1 MSAIGDFNNL
11 MAEKMIRSQSVQT
24 VFATVK
30 AVDWDKKTMTA
41 TGVID
46 DLDYYDVLL
55 GLGEIYTKPKVGSR
69 VLIGLINNQG
79 NNSFLIWSE
88 ETEEWAH
95 KVGKAEIEMKNDGF
109 VLEAQGESLK
119 KVLND
124 FIDEVN
130 KIIVVNGTTINVV
143 AVTAIKQRLNKILI

>member
-1 MSAIGDFNNL
+1 MSAIGEFNNL
-11 MAEKMIRSQSVQT
+11 MAEKMKRSQSVQT

-41 TGVID
+41 TGVVD

-88 ETEEWAH
+88 ESEEWAH
-95 KVGKAEIEMKNDGF
+95 KVGKAEMEMKNDGF

-130 KIIVVNGTTINVV
+130 KIIVVNGTTINVG

>member
-11 MAEKMIRSQSVQT
+11 MAEKMKRSQSVQT

-55 GLGEIYTKPKVGSR
+55 GLGEIYTKPTIGSR

-95 KVGKAEIEMKNDGF
+95 KVGKAEMEMKNDGF

-130 KIIVVNGTTINVV
+130 KIIVVNGTTINVA
-143 AVTAIKQRLNKILI
+143 AVTAIKQRLNRILI

>member
-11 MAEKMIRSQSVQT
+11 MAEKMKRSQSVQT

-30 AVDWDKKTMTA
+30 AVDWNKKTMTA

-55 GLGEIYTKPKVGSR
+55 GLGEVYTKPKIGSR

-95 KVGKAEIEMKNDGF
+95 KVGKAEMEMKHDGF

-130 KIIVVNGTTINVV
+130 KIIVVNGTTINVA
-143 AVTAIKQRLNKILI
+143 AVTAIKQRLNRILI

>member
-11 MAEKMIRSQSVQT
+11 MAEKMKRSQSVQT

-30 AVDWDKKTMTA
+30 AVDWNKKTMTA

-88 ETEEWAH
+88 ETEEWVH
-95 KVGKAEIEMKNDGF
+95 KVGKAEMEMKHDGF

-130 KIIVVNGTTINVV
+130 KIIVVNGTTINVA
-143 AVTAIKQRLNKILI
+143 AVTAIKQRLNRILI

>member
-11 MAEKMIRSQSVQT
+11 MAEKMKRSQSVQT

-95 KVGKAEIEMKNDGF
+95 KVGKAEMEMKNDGF

-119 KVLND
+119 NVLND

-130 KIIVVNGTTINVV
+130 KIIVVNGTTINVA

>member
-1 MSAIGDFNNL
+1 MSAIGEFNNL
-11 MAEKMIRSQSVQT
+11 MAEKMKRSQSVQT

-41 TGVID
+41 TGVVD

-55 GLGEIYTKPKVGSR
+55 GLGEIYTKPTVGSR

-95 KVGKAEIEMKNDGF
+95 KVGKAEMEMKNDGF

-130 KIIVVNGTTINVV
+130 KIIVVNGTTINVG

>member
-11 MAEKMIRSQSVQT
+11 MAEKMKRSQSVQT

-41 TGVID
+41 TGVVD

-55 GLGEIYTKPKVGSR
+55 GLGEIYTKPKFGSR
-69 VLIGLINNQG
+69 VLLGLINNQG

-88 ETEEWAH
+88 ESEEWAH
-95 KVGKAEIEMKNDGF
+95 KVGKAEMEMKNDGF

-130 KIIVVNGTTINVV
+130 KIIVVNGTTINVA

>member
-1 MSAIGDFNNL
+1 MNAIGEFNNL
-11 MAEKMIRSQSVQT
+11 MAEKMKKSQPIQT
-24 VFATVK
+24 AFAVVK
-30 AVDWDKKTMTA
+30 EVDWGKKTMTA
-41 TGVID
+41 TGVVD

-55 GLGEIYTKPKVGSR
+55 GLGEIYTKPKTGSR
-69 VLIGLINNQG
+69 CLIGMINNQG

-88 ETEEWAH
+88 EAEEWMH
-95 KVGKAEIEMKNDGF
+95 KVGDAEMEMKDDGF
-109 VLEAQGESLK
+109 VVKAQGESLK

-130 KIIVVNGTTINVV
+130 KIIVVNGTTINVP

>member
-11 MAEKMIRSQSVQT
+11 MAEKMKRSQSVQT

-95 KVGKAEIEMKNDGF
+95 KVGKAGMEMKNDGF

>member
-11 MAEKMIRSQSVQT
+11 MAEKMKRSQSVQT
-24 VFATVK
+24 AFATVK
-30 AVDWDKKTMTA
+30 AVDWAKKTMTA
-41 TGVID
+41 TGVVD

-55 GLGEIYTKPKVGSR
+55 GLGEIYTKPKIGSR

-95 KVGKAEIEMKNDGF
+95 KVGKAEMEMKNDGF

-130 KIIVVNGTTINVV
+130 KIIVVNGTTINVA